1 MISFSCNICGAGNAL
16 EEIPWEESTCS
27 GCGSNVRM
35 RALIYMLSIELF
47 GAARTLPEFPKD
59 KKIRGF
65 GLSDALLYAT
75 PLEEKF
81 DYTNTFYHC
90 EPFFDVTE
98 THPGLYGTYD
108 FIISSD
114 VFEHI
119 APPVERAME
128 EVLKLLKPEGALI
141 LSVPSTIDE
150 ATIEHYPD
158 LHQYTIAQLNGNSI
172 VVNRKKDGSF
182 QVHENPVFHG
192 GDGTTLEMRVFSR
205 KDLAKKLRNVGFA
218 EVIFLDDPV
227 ERFGIAFEGPWT
239 HPLIARPP
247 RSNTVDFGQL
257 PPAFRVGYE
266 SLLQAHQEASAEIL
280 RLRDQNDELERKVAD
295 LERTI
300 RMAAGSK
307 WLRLGRRLGRG
318 PKLN

>member
-1 MISFSCNICGAGNAL
+1 
-16 EEIPWEESTCS
+16 
-27 GCGSNVRM
+27 M
-35 RALIYMLSIELF
+35 RALIYMLSMEVL
-47 GAARTLPEFPKD
+47 GKALPLREFPVLKNR
-59 KKIRGF
+59 RGL
-65 GLSDALLYAT
+65 GMTDDASYASLLA
-75 PLEEKF
+75 EKF

-90 EPFFDVTE
+90 EPFFDITE
-98 THPGLYGTYD
+98 THPALYGTYD

-150 ATIEHYPD
+150 ATIEHYPN

-239 HPLIARPP
+239 HPLIARPNP
-247 RSNTVDFGQL
+247 AIDLAQL

-280 RLRDQNDELERKVAD
+280 RLRDRNDELERKVAD
-295 LERTI
+295 LERI
-300 RMAAGSK
+300 ISLAAGSK

-318 PKLN
+318 PKLD

>member
-1 MISFSCNICGAGNAL
+1 
-16 EEIPWEESTCS
+16 
-27 GCGSNVRM
+27 
-35 RALIYMLSIELF
+35 MLSMEVL
-47 GAARTLPEFPKD
+47 GKALPLREFPVLKNR
-59 KKIRGF
+59 RGL
-65 GLSDALLYAT
+65 GMTDDASYASLLA
-75 PLEEKF
+75 EKF

-90 EPFFDVTE
+90 EPFFDITE
-98 THPGLYGTYD
+98 THPALYGTYD

-128 EVLKLLKPEGALI
+128 EVLNLLKPEGALI

-247 RSNTVDFGQL
+247 RTNPAIDLAQL

-266 SLLQAHQEASAEIL
+266 SLLQAQQEASAEIL
-280 RLRDQNDELERKVAD
+280 RLRDRNDELERKVAD
-295 LERTI
+295 LERI
-300 RMAAGSK
+300 ISLAAGSK

-318 PKLN
+318 PKLD

>member
-1 MISFSCNICGAGNAL
+1 
-16 EEIPWEESTCS
+16 
-27 GCGSNVRM
+27 
-35 RALIYMLSIELF
+35 
-47 GAARTLPEFPKD
+47 
-59 KKIRGF
+59 
-65 GLSDALLYAT
+65 LLA
-75 PLEEKF
+75 EKF

-90 EPFFDVTE
+90 EPFFDITE
-98 THPGLYGTYD
+98 THPALYGTYD

-128 EVLKLLKPEGALI
+128 EVLNLLKPEGALI

-247 RSNTVDFGQL
+247 RTNPAIDLAQL

-266 SLLQAHQEASAEIL
+266 SLLQAQQEASAEIL
-280 RLRDQNDELERKVAD
+280 RLRDRNDELERKVAD
-295 LERTI
+295 LERII
-300 RMAAGSK
+300 RLAAGSK

-318 PKLN
+318 PKLD

>member
-1 MISFSCNICGAGNAL
+1 MEVLGKAVPL
-16 EEIPWEESTCS
+16 
-27 GCGSNVRM
+27 R
-35 RALIYMLSIELF
+35 
-47 GAARTLPEFPKD
+47 EFPVLKNR
-59 KKIRGF
+59 RGL
-65 GLSDALLYAT
+65 GMTDDASYASLLA
-75 PLEEKF
+75 EKF

-90 EPFFDVTE
+90 DPFFDITKA
-98 THPGLYGTYD
+98 HPDLYGTYD

-128 EVLKLLKPEGALI
+128 EVYKLLKPEGALI
-141 LSVPSTIDE
+141 LSVPSSIDE
-150 ATIEHYPD
+150 ETIEHYPD
-158 LHQYTIAQLNGNSI
+158 LHQYAVVELNGNPI
-172 VVNRKKDGSF
+172 IVNRKTDGSF

-192 GDGTTLEMRVFSR
+192 GGGTTLEMRLFSR
-205 KDLAKKLRNVGFA
+205 EDLAKKLRNAGFS

-227 ERFGIAFEGPWT
+227 EQFGIAFEGPWT

-247 RSNTVDFGQL
+247 RSNPVKDFGQL

-266 SLLQAHQEASAEIL
+266 SLLAHQEASAEIL
-280 RLRDQNDELERKVAD
+280 RLRDRNDELELKVAH

-300 RMAAGSK
+300 SVAAGSK
-307 WLRLGRRLGRG
+307 WLRLGRLLGRG

>member
-1 MISFSCNICGAGNAL
+1 MEVLGKAV
-16 EEIPWEESTCS
+16 P
-27 GCGSNVRM
+27 
-35 RALIYMLSIELF
+35 
-47 GAARTLPEFPKD
+47 LPEFPVLKNR
-59 KKIRGF
+59 RGL
-65 GLSDALLYAT
+65 GMTDDSSYASLLA
-75 PLEEKF
+75 EKF

-90 EPFFDVTE
+90 EPFFDITE
-98 THPGLYGTYD
+98 THPDLYGTYD

-128 EVLKLLKPEGALI
+128 EVLKLLKPAGALI
-141 LSVPSTIDE
+141 LSVPSSIDE
-150 ATIEHYPD
+150 ETIEHYPD
-158 LHQYTIAQLNGNSI
+158 LHQYTVAQINGNSI
-172 VVNRKKDGSF
+172 VVNRKKDGLF

-192 GDGTTLEMRVFSR
+192 GNGTTLEMRLFSR
-205 KDLAKKLRNVGFA
+205 KDLAKKLRNAGFS

-239 HPLIARPP
+239 HPLIARPAK
-247 RSNTVDFGQL
+247 TDQVMDFGQL

-266 SLLQAHQEASAEIL
+266 SLLQANQEASAEIL
-280 RLRDQNDELERKVAD
+280 RLRDRNDELERKVAD

-300 RMAAGSK
+300 SVAAGSK

>member
-1 MISFSCNICGAGNAL
+1 
-16 EEIPWEESTCS
+16 
-27 GCGSNVRM
+27 M
-35 RALIYMLSIELF
+35 RALIYMLSMEVL
-47 GAARTLPEFPKD
+47 GKAVPLPEFPVLKNR
-59 KKIRGF
+59 RGL
-65 GLSDALLYAT
+65 GMTDDASYASLLA
-75 PLEEKF
+75 EKF

-90 EPFFDVTE
+90 DPFFDITK
-98 THPGLYGTYD
+98 THPDLYGTYD

-128 EVLKLLKPEGALI
+128 EVCKLLKPEGALF
-141 LSVPSTIDE
+141 LSVPSSIDE
-150 ATIEHYPD
+150 ETIEHYPD
-158 LHQYTIAQLNGNSI
+158 LHQYAVVELNGNPI
-172 VVNRKKDGSF
+172 VINRKKDGSF

-192 GDGTTLEMRVFSR
+192 GNGATLEMRLFAR
-205 KDLAKKLRNVGFA
+205 KDLAKKLRNAGFA
-218 EVIFLDDPV
+218 EVTFLDDPA
-227 ERFGIAFEGPWT
+227 ERFGIAFDGPWT

-247 RSNTVDFGQL
+247 RTPVKDFGQL

-266 SLLQAHQEASAEIL
+266 SLLQAHKDASAEIL
-280 RLRDQNDELERKVAD
+280 RLRDRNDELEQKIAH

-300 RMAAGSK
+300 SVAAGSK

>member
-1 MISFSCNICGAGNAL
+1 LSWERAICSVCKAN
-16 EEIPWEESTCS
+16 T
-27 GCGSNVRM
+27 RM
-35 RALIYMLSIELF
+35 RALIYMLSMEVL
-47 GAARTLPEFPKD
+47 GKAVPLPEFPVLKNR
-59 KKIRGF
+59 RGL
-65 GLSDALLYAT
+65 GMTDDASYAALLAD
-75 PLEEKF
+75 KF

-128 EVLKLLKPEGALI
+128 EVLKLLKPQGALI
-141 LSVPSTIDE
+141 LSVPSSIDE
-150 ATIEHYPD
+150 ETIEHYPD
-158 LHQYTIAQLNGNSI
+158 LHQYTVAQLNGNSI

-192 GDGTTLEMRVFSR
+192 GNGTTLEMRLFSR
-205 KDLAKKLRNVGFA
+205 KDLAKKLRNAGFS
-218 EVIFLDDPV
+218 EVIFLDDPA

-266 SLLQAHQEASAEIL
+266 SLLQAHQNASAENL
-280 RLRDQNDELERKVAD
+280 RLRDRNDELERKVAD

-300 RMAAGSK
+300 SMAAGSK